1 MPDPPRVLVLANQ
14 GKEPVVEA
22 MTEFGPWLR
31 ERAEVVAVL
40 DTRDTIE
47 GFDGELPAADLAM
60 VLGGDGTFLSQAR
73 LMVDRN
79 VPLLGVNFGK
89 VGFLAEFEIEDVK
102 THWDTIACGHCRIT
116 KRVMMDVDV
125 MPEGTP
131 RWNGNGHDPAWS
143 AIAMND
149 AVVNAGPPFRMIEM
163 DVAIEPAVS
172 QRSALRL
179 AGDGIIVATASGST
193 AYNLSVGGPIVSP
206 GVHAMVVSAIA
217 PQSIAFRPIVFGA
230 DCDVWVTMNKANDG
244 TTLVIDGQMST
255 TVAEGQQI
263 RVRQHPTLLTLVQ
276 NPRHTY
282 WSMLSLKMH
291 WALRPSR
298 E

>member
-1 MPDPPRVLVLANQ
+1 
-14 GKEPVVEA
+14 
-22 MTEFGPWLR
+22 
-31 ERAEVVAVL
+31 
-40 DTRDTIE
+40 
-47 GFDGELPAADLAM
+47 
-60 VLGGDGTFLSQAR
+60 
-73 LMVDRN
+73 
-79 VPLLGVNFGK
+79 
-89 VGFLAEFEIEDVK
+89 
-102 THWDTIACGHCRIT
+102 
-116 KRVMMDVDV
+116 MMDVDV

-131 RWNGNGHDPAWS
+131 QWDGNGHEPAWS

-172 QRSALRL
+172 KRSALRL

-230 DCDVWVTMNKANDG
+230 DCDVWVTMAKANEG

-255 TVAEGQQI
+255 RVTEDQQI
-263 RVRQHPTLLTLVQ
+263 RIRQHPTLLTLVQ

-282 WSMLSLKMH
+282 WSMLSHKMH